1 MNDFSARVRASIVTY
16 RTDRDELRS
25 CIDALHAAGVT
36 DVAVVDNS
44 PDDTLRTFCTELN
57 TDYCRP
63 GRNLGYGAAHNI
75 ELRRSLSKADVDYHL
90 VINSDVHF
98 PPDVIGRIVNHMDSN
113 ADIGQLIP
121 RTVYPDGREQE
132 VVRMLPTPL
141 DLIFRRFL
149 PDRMTAKRN
158 RRYLLAFRD
167 HTKEINV
174 PYHQGSFMFLRTEAL
189 RLVGL
194 FDERFFMYPEDIDLT
209 RRIHRHFRTVFWP
222 GATIVH
228 AHRAA
233 SYRSLRMLRIHMV
246 NMIRYFNKWGWFFD
260 AERRAFNRRL
270 MTEIEQ

>member
-98 PPDVIGRIVNHMDSN
+98 PPDVIGMIVNHMDSN

-209 RRIHRHFRTVFWP
+209 RRIHRHFRTVFWS

>member
-1 MNDFSARVRASIVTY
+1 MNNFSARVRASIVTY
-16 RTDRDELRS
+16 RTDRDELRRCVDS
-25 CIDALHAAGVT
+25 LHAAGVT
-36 DVAVVDNS
+36 DVAIVDNS
-44 PDDTLRTFCTELN
+44 PDDTLRAFCTELG
-57 TDYCRP
+57 TDYSRP

-75 ELRRSLSKADVDYHL
+75 ELRRSLARPEVDYHL

-98 PPDVIGRIVNHMDSN
+98 PPEVIGRIVNHMDSN

-121 RTVYPDGREQE
+121 RTIYPDGREQE

-141 DLIFRRFL
+141 DVIFRRFL
-149 PDRMTAKRN
+149 PDRLTAKRN

-189 RLVGL
+189 RRVGL

-209 RRIHRHFRTVFWP
+209 RRIHRQFRTVFWP

-233 SYRSLRMLRIHMV
+233 SYRSLRMLRVHSV
-246 NMIRYFNKWGWFFD
+246 NMIRYFNKWGWIFD
-260 AERRAFNRRL
+260 PERKAFNRRL
-270 MTEIEQ
+270 LKMLK

>member
-75 ELRRSLSKADVDYHL
+75 ELRRSLSKADVNYHL

-98 PPDVIGRIVNHMDSN
+98 PPEVIGRIVNHMDSN